1 MATAELNNLTT
12 ESAWEPCADCG
23 APLASDQRYCLS
35 CGARRGPRPIPRGP
49 LGATTTEVQTIVR
62 EDAPAAPPPPRP
74 GSGATFVIGLACL
87 LLALGV
93 GVLIGRGGRDATRAQ
108 PAAAPAQVITVQGG
122 AAPAATPTSPSS
134 TTPSSTP
141 GSHKDSSAKRGAKR
155 KAAKSRHSA
164 AATSKAT
171 NKALKD
177 LNSGSPAEQK
187 KKADRLPKQVG
198 TGGKPPPIDKSK
210 PAGAGSPS
218 ETIG

>member
-1 MATAELNNLTT
+1 MATAELNKVTP
-12 ESAWEPCADCG
+12 EAAWEPCAECG
-23 APLASDQRYCLS
+23 APLAADQRYCLS
-35 CGARRGPRPIPRGP
+35 CGARRGPGPAPRAP
-49 LGATTTEVQTIVR
+49 LGATTTEVRTLVR
-62 EDAPAAPPPPRP
+62 EDAAAAPPSPPQ

-122 AAPAATPTSPSS
+122 PPPAATPTSPSS

-141 GSHKDSSAKRGAKR
+141 GSHKDSGAKRGAKH
-155 KAAKSRHSA
+155 KPAKPKHSA
-164 AATSKAT
+164 AAASKAT

-187 KKADRLPKQVG
+187 KKSDHLPKQVG